1 MPGDTQLLGR
11 KRPTSPKAQQRRGRW
26 LATRLVLALVI
37 VVALAI
43 LPYQAIDSDSVAM
56 LERMRGNLG
65 GAKERLA
72 AVEAQNARLRTEIEM
87 LRRDPR
93 AVEEFARRDLG
104 MVRPGE
110 LLIKIDSRER
120 GTKGSQR

>member
-1 MPGDTQLLGR
+1 V
-11 KRPTSPKAQQRRGRW
+11 
-26 LATRLVLALVI
+26 TRLLLALVI

-56 LERMRGNLG
+56 LERIRGDLADARG
-65 GAKERLA
+65 RLA
-72 AVEAQNARLRTEIEM
+72 SVESQNARLRTEIEM

-110 LLIKIDSRER
+110 VLIKVDSRR
-120 GTKGSQR
+120 SGGSR